1 MQGGVTTQHA
11 LLQVR
16 LCGRWMGRTCQ
27 PCCPGWAEA
36 RHRSGTHLFH
46 ASWWSRNPPLSAWEG
61 LHPIRPQ
68 TATRAPLCKGPVRV
82 RGHSLWL
89 KSVRLSKH
97 LQELCALS
105 LSLYRLLRSACW
117 AYDLG
122 ISLLMSEI
130 GNREPTSIET
140 SPLRSPCIKLSG
152 TWPRRSPKRSTRP
165 ANIGW
170 FSGHCLH
177 GAS

>member
-1 MQGGVTTQHA
+1 MRCSRFAYAVDGGWDGHVSPAVLAGLKPDTAGQEPTSFMLRGGQ
-11 LLQVR
+11 
-16 LCGRWMGRTCQ
+16 
-27 PCCPGWAEA
+27 
-36 RHRSGTHLFH
+36 GTHLSVVGKVSVRFH
-46 ASWWSRNPPLSAWEG
+46 TPLQEAPNGHSSSA
-61 LHPIRPQ
+61 LQ
-68 TATRAPLCKGPVRV
+68 GPVQ
-82 RGHSLWL
+82 RGHSFWL
-89 KSVRLSKH
+89 KRVRLSKH
-97 LQELCALS
+97 LQELCALALS
-105 LSLYRLLRSACW
+105 LSLYRLLSSACW

>member
-1 MQGGVTTQHA
+1 MRCSRFAYAEGGWDGHVSPAVLAGLKPDTGQEPTSFMLRGGQ
-11 LLQVR
+11 
-16 LCGRWMGRTCQ
+16 
-27 PCCPGWAEA
+27 
-36 RHRSGTHLFH
+36 GTHLSVLGKVSIRFGPKRPLELRSARVQFESGGIACGSK
-46 ASWWSRNPPLSAWEG
+46 ASVFQSTS
-61 LHPIRPQ
+61 
-68 TATRAPLCKGPVRV
+68 
-82 RGHSLWL
+82 
-89 KSVRLSKH
+89 KSS
-97 LQELCALS
+97 ALS